1 MLFSVYA
8 EGLFYLYTNSFFNP
22 VNFPCLFIEGKC
34 KYIQRAVKPHTK
46 RGPLST
52 VSTFASMQ
60 GIQVYSQFFRTRF
73 LL

>member
-34 KYIQRAVKPHTK
+34 KYIQRAVKPHFCQIYTLHRK
-46 RGPLST
+46 FT
-52 VSTFASMQ
+52 H
-60 GIQVYSQFFRTRF
+60 
-73 LL
+73 